1 VKFLETKQDLLG
13 FRGLSLDLL
22 VENFGMELL
31 PKPKSSV
38 SCNVTVG
45 RTPFAPALF
54 GVWT

>member
-1 VKFLETKQDLLG
+1 LETKQDLLG